1 MQSILLMKPEKS
13 LIVLFDGECNLCN
26 RSVQFIIKRDKTA
39 KIKLASLQSEIA
51 KELIKK
57 HLPISA
63 EINSILLL
71 EDGKLFFKSTAALK
85 IAKHL
90 DSLWPILFILI
101 VIPGFV
107 RDYFYDI
114 IATNR
119 IKWFGKA
126 AGCWVEKD
134 YKERFLS

>member
-1 MQSILLMKPEKS
+1 MKPEKS
-13 LIVLFDGECNLCN
+13 LIVLFDGDCNLCN
-26 RSVQFIIKRDKTA
+26 RSVQFIIKRDITA

-85 IAKHL
+85 IAIHL
-90 DSLWPILFILI
+90 DGFWPILFILI
-101 VIPGFV
+101 IIPGFI
-107 RDYFYDI
+107 RDYFYDV

-126 AGCWVEKD
+126 ASCWVEKD

>member
-63 EINSILLL
+63 EINSIVLL

-85 IAKHL
+85 TAKHL

-126 AGCWVEKD
+126 ASCWVEKD

>member
-51 KELIKK
+51 KEIKKK
-57 HLPISA
+57 HLPIPA
-63 EINSILLL
+63 EINSIVLL

-85 IAKHL
+85 TAKHL

-119 IKWFGKA
+119 IKWFGKTA
-126 AGCWVEKD
+126 SCWVEKD
-134 YKERFLS
+134 YKERFLR

>member
-1 MQSILLMKPEKS
+1 MKPEKS

-39 KIKLASLQSEIA
+39 KIKLASLQSEIS

-63 EINSILLL
+63 EINSIVLL

-85 IAKHL
+85 TAKHL

-126 AGCWVEKD
+126 ASCWVEKD

>member
-57 HLPISA
+57 HLPISV

-85 IAKHL
+85 TAKHL

-114 IATNR
+114 IAKNR

-126 AGCWVEKD
+126 ASCWVEKD